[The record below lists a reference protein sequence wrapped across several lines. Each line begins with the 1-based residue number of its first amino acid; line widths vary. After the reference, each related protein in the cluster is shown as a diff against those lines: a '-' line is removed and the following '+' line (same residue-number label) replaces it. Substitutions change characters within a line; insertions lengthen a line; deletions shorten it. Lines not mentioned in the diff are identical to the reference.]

1 MNEEV
6 NRKEVSRNVEKDEGD
21 TTTKKM
27 ITRTARFSMNEEAT
41 LRKKIKR
48 CNEEALVL
56 KLEEG
61 NNLRIFCS
69 TTAFEGLK
77 KIIENTVSKSK
88 KVENLRNEDQEGRI
102 YSENVRAKEKE
113 SRRNQVIYAANI
125 YRTKSSLLIIGP
137 QPQKFMLE
145 VIPIIQLWAREN
157 KTAINISDQR
167 LKTTLAKLK
176 VKQQQRHIERQEVKK
191 EEEDYDNTKAIDF
204 VTETKNMEVKLGI
217 QENKKGKSK
226 ESVVEENEKDA
237 KGSCSFKKA
246 KNEN

>member
-1 MNEEV
+1 M
-6 NRKEVSRNVEKDEGD
+6 
-21 TTTKKM
+21 
-27 ITRTARFSMNEEAT
+27 
-41 LRKKIKR
+41 
-48 CNEEALVL
+48 
-56 KLEEG
+56 
-61 NNLRIFCS
+61 
-69 TTAFEGLK
+69 K